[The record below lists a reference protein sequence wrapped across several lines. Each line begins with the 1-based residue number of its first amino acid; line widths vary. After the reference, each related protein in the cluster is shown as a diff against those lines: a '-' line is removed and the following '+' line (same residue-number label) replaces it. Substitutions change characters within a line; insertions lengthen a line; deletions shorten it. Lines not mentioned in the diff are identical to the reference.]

1 MSEPADVRVV
11 PLGDGRYQLAAGG
24 RRQIAYAV
32 RSGSDTWIFLDG
44 QVHVI
49 PQARA
54 AVRGGSGRDDETAL
68 AAPMP
73 ATVISVQTTAG
84 QAVRRGDVLVMLEA
98 MKMELPIRA
107 PRDGVV
113 RRVAC
118 HAGEIVQPG
127 VPLLDMD

>member
-1 MSEPADVRVV
+1 VSEPADVRVV
-11 PLGDGRYQLAAGG
+11 PLGDGRYQLTAGG

-32 RSGSDTWIFLDG
+32 RNGGDTWIFFDG

-49 PQARA
+49 SQARA
-54 AVRGGSGRDDETAL
+54 AVRRGSGRDDEAAL
-68 AAPMP
+68 SAPMP
-73 ATVISVQTTAG
+73 ATVISVQTAAG
-84 QAVRRGDVLVMLEA
+84 QPVRRGDVLVMLEA

-118 HAGEIVQPG
+118 RAGEIVQPG
-127 VPLLDMD
+127 VPLLEMD